1 MFFQPNMNLFNDRWS
16 PQTNLEASL
25 SLNDQLF
32 TKVFLCRKS
41 ECEEWWKVGIDI
53 DDNIR

>member
-1 MFFQPNMNLFNDRWS
+1 MNLFNDRWS